1 VAGVISANWE
11 ELVSTGAGVGASAD
25 ATVDEDSA
33 GGDARDVGEQDTT
46 TTSRPT
52 ANDVTDGD
60 VFEVLSNQRRR
71 YALHYLMQSPDE
83 PVEMGDLSTQVAAWE
98 IGVDP
103 EEVTYDQRKSVHTSL
118 YQYHAPKLDDT
129 GMVEYDSR
137 RGIVELTDEGSEI
150 DLYLEAVRGRE
161 MPWAS
166 YFAILSTFAVALT
179 SAAWLDVPPIGGFPE
194 YTVAGVTT
202 GAFLVS
208 SLVFAYDSRTTMR
221 LGSDGAPPE
230 VTRE

>member
-1 VAGVISANWE
+1 
-11 ELVSTGAGVGASAD
+11 VSTGAGVGASAD
-25 ATVDEDSA
+25 ATVDENSA
-33 GGDARDVGEQDTT
+33 GDDARDVGVQGTT
-46 TTSRPT
+46 TTAGPT

-71 YALHYLMQSPDE
+71 YALHYLMQHADE

-98 IGVDP
+98 TGVDP

-129 GMVEYDSR
+129 GLVEYDSR
-137 RGIVELTDEGSEI
+137 RGIVELTDEGSDI
-150 DLYLEAVRGRE
+150 DLYLEAVRGKE

-166 YFAILSTFAVALT
+166 YFAILSAFAVALV

-208 SLVFAYDSRTTMR
+208 SLVFAYDSRTAMR
-221 LGSDGAPPE
+221 LGSDGPPPE
-230 VTRE
+230 VTDE